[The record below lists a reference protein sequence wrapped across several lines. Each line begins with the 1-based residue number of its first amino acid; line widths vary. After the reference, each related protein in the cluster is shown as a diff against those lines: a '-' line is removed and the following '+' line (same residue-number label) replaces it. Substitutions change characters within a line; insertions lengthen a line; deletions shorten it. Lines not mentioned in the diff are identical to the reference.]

1 MINTHGLKIDLESL
15 EAVAK
20 ETEHVNHRLH
30 QEIFFDL
37 ETGDVLYNC
46 TTTGNWTEYRD
57 PAVIKVAD
65 TRSHQAPQWI
75 ADKIASSVAEMK
87 NCCAYTGDRCDWP
100 VMHP

>member
-1 MINTHGLKIDLESL
+1 MINTNGFKINLESL

-46 TTTGNWTEYRD
+46 TTTGNWTEYPD
-57 PAVIKVAD
+57 TAVIKVAD

-75 ADKIASSVAEMK
+75 ADKIASAVAEMK
-87 NCCAYTGDRCDWP
+87 NCCAYTGDPCDWP